1 MVQIRNYRRFYA
13 VFNKLDAGGDR
24 ESSKET
30 LVSSFT
36 GGRTTSLKEMTADEY
51 NALCASLEERSGWRD
66 ELKRHRSSCLRLMQK
81 AGVDTTDWVRVNAL
95 CRDPRIAGKDFARL
109 GIAELEALAVKLRA
123 INRKGGFRPTSA
135 EPPSTGH
142 DAPAILVPL
151 SNVGDC

>member
-1 MVQIRNYRRFYA
+1 MGQIRNYRRFYA
-13 VFNKLDAGGDR
+13 VFNKLEAGGDR
-24 ESSKET
+24 EATKET
-30 LVSSFT
+30 LVESFT
-36 GGRTTSLKEMTADEY
+36 DGRTSSLREMTEAEY

-66 ELKRHRSSCLRLMQK
+66 ELKKHRSSCLRLMQK
-81 AGVDTTDWVRVNAL
+81 AGVDTTDWQRVNAL

-109 GIAELEALAVKLRA
+109 GIAELEALVMKLRA
-123 INRKGGFRPTSA
+123 INRKGGLRPTSA